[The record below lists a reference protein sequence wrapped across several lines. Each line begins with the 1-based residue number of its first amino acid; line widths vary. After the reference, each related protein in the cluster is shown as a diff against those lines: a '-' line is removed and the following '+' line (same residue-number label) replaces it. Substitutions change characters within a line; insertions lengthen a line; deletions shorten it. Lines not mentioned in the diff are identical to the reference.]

1 MTPRLYFLLPVYNES
16 KSIYDLLE
24 DINTFSQETPYPI
37 HVFPIDDAS
46 VDDSKEWIEKAQQAF
61 KKIQITP
68 LTHETNK
75 GLHGALNT
83 GLHHVEPLIQETDYI
98 VTMDGDNTHNP
109 FLLTTMIQKHK
120 EGADLV
126 LSSRYCDQ
134 SVVSGV
140 SFFRLFL
147 SFGARVLYQLF
158 WHFKGVKDYTCL
170 FRSHKGSL
178 LKQFFAAQQSPYLTQ
193 QGFACT
199 TEFLAKLMRHAPLT
213 VEVPIIL
220 QYGKKVGVSN
230 VRIMKTIL
238 TSLKILIKK
247 IK

>member
-1 MTPRLYFLLPVYNES
+1 MTPRLYFILPVYNES

-24 DINTFSQETPYPI
+24 EINTFSQETAYPV
-37 HVFPIDDAS
+37 HVFPINDAS
-46 VDDSKEWIEKAQQAF
+46 VDDSKDWIEKARQTF
-61 KKIQITP
+61 KKIHITP
-68 LTHETNK
+68 LTHKTNK
-75 GLHGALNT
+75 GLHDALNT
-83 GLHHVEPLIQETDYI
+83 GIHHIASLIQETDYV

-109 FLLTTMIQKHK
+109 FLVTTMIQKHK

-126 LSSRYCDQ
+126 LSSRYCEQ
-134 SVVSGV
+134 SVISGV

-147 SFGARVLYQLF
+147 SFGARVLYRLF

-178 LKQFFAAQQSPYLTQ
+178 LKQFLTDQPPPYLTQ

-220 QYGKKVGVSN
+220 RYGKKVGASN

-238 TSLKILIKK
+238 TSLKILVKK